1 VIVALLA
8 AIAAATAPQPP
19 VVVLAFGDGADGSA
33 NQRRLARRI
42 VADDPDR
49 VLYLG
54 DVYET
59 GTADEFERNFRR
71 PYRKLL
77 KRMLPTPGNH
87 EWANRATGYN
97 PFWRRVTGERTR
109 PWYAERLGS
118 WQVLS
123 LNSEAL
129 GSAQSRWLGRALE
142 RDAPCRLAISHR
154 PRFSASIH
162 GDQADLQ
169 PTWAALRGKVAVW
182 LAGHDHNLQRFRA
195 IRGTVQLVA
204 GSGGRERYPVDE
216 RDDRLAFSDD
226 RHFGAYRLT
235 LYDDRVTVVA
245 IGVGGRELDR
255 TTISC

>member
-1 VIVALLA
+1 VIIALLA
-8 AIAAATAPQPP
+8 AIAAATAPSSPQ
-19 VVVLAFGDGADGSA
+19 VVWAFGDGADGSA
-33 NQRRLARRI
+33 SQRRLAKLVI
-42 VADDPDR
+42 ADDPDR

-87 EWANRATGYN
+87 EWANRVTGYN
-97 PFWRRVTGERTR
+97 PFWRKVTGERTQ
-109 PWYAERLGS
+109 PWYAVRLGS

-129 GSAQSRWLGRALE
+129 GSAQSRWLGRALG

-154 PRFSASIH
+154 PRFSASLH
-162 GDQADLQ
+162 GDQSDLQ

-182 LAGHDHNLQRFRA
+182 LAGHDHNLQRFPA

-204 GSGGRERYPVDE
+204 GSGGRERYDVDE
-216 RDDRLAFSDD
+216 SDDRLAFSDD
-226 RHFGAYRLT
+226 AHFGAYRLE
-235 LYDDRVTVVA
+235 LYDDRIEAVA
-245 IGVGGRELDR
+245 MSSAGRELDA

>member
-1 VIVALLA
+1 MIVALLA
-8 AIAAATAPQPP
+8 AIAAATAPQQPT
-19 VVVLAFGDGADGSA
+19 VVWAFGDGADGSA
-33 NQRRLARRI
+33 NQRRLARL
-42 VADDPDR
+42 VFADDPDR

-71 PYRKLL
+71 PYRRLL

-97 PFWRRVTGERTR
+97 PFWRSVTGRRTR
-109 PWYAERLGS
+109 PWYAVRLGS

-129 GSAQSRWLGRALE
+129 GPAQSRWLRRALD

-154 PRFSASIH
+154 PRFSAGIH

-169 PTWAALRGKVAVW
+169 PTWAALHGKVAVW
-182 LAGHDHNLQRFRA
+182 LAGHDHDLQRFRSKG
-195 IRGTVQLVA
+195 GTVQLVA
-204 GSGGRERYPVDE
+204 GAGGRERYPVDE
-216 RDDRLAFSDD
+216 GDDRLEFSDD
-226 RHFGAYRLT
+226 THFGAYRLE
-235 LYDDRVTVVA
+235 LYDDRLEATA
-245 IGVGGRELDR
+245 MSSGGRELDS